1 MLWTSIYVLP
11 GLPSC
16 FSSLGFRVAWPSC
29 AQRWIF
35 LLKPCWARRLDFFRA
50 EIFSFEC
57 SVQKFSYFGVL
68 CKNIGQVSL
77 HVREGVKKTTF
88 FWEISPKSFYPPNR
102 TLCFLEIWENDR
114 GNSGQKGRFSGWF
127 FSKFPHF
134 LGSWVAWAPKLPG
147 LPSFL
152 GSRVA
157 WAPELHGLPSC
168 LGSRG
173 ILGSR
178 FNWAPKDHCTIF
190 CCEQWKWKLGFF
202 FNFSDSVA
210 LYDVE

>member
-77 HVREGVKKTTF
+77 HVREGVKKQRF
-88 FWEISPKSFYPPNR
+88 FGRSLPNLFTHPTAPCVFLRFGRTIGEIR
-102 TLCFLEIWENDR
+102 VE
-114 GNSGQKGRFSGWF
+114 KGDFQGDLVFFERFG
-127 FSKFPHF
+127 P
-134 LGSWVAWAPKLPG
+134 
-147 LPSFL
+147 
-152 GSRVA
+152 
-157 WAPELHGLPSC
+157 C
-168 LGSRG
+168 LGISHHHYNGRTPAVEVHRTG
-173 ILGSR
+173 EWGCSTSQPPPKWDGKSQTLKLHAPPPTWAVAPPARWLGGGAR
-178 FNWAPKDHCTIF
+178 LFP
-190 CCEQWKWKLGFF
+190 GR
-202 FNFSDSVA
+202 
-210 LYDVE
+210 

>member
-50 EIFSFEC
+50 EIFNFEC

-77 HVREGVKKTTF
+77 HVREGVKKQRF
-88 FWEISPKSFYPPNR
+88 FGRSLPNLFTHPTAPCVFLRFGRTIGEIRVK
-102 TLCFLEIWENDR
+102 
-114 GNSGQKGRFSGWF
+114 KGDFQGDF
-127 FSKFPHF
+127 FSQNSHIF
-134 LGSWVAWAPKLPG
+134 LGFWVAWAPKLPR
-147 LPSFL
+147 LPSCL
-152 GSRVA
+152 GSRVV
-157 WAPELHGLPSC
+157 WAPELSGLPSC
-168 LGSRG
+168 LGS
-173 ILGSR
+173 LGS
-178 FNWAPKDHCTIF
+178 H
-190 CCEQWKWKLGFF
+190 
-202 FNFSDSVA
+202 
-210 LYDVE
+210 